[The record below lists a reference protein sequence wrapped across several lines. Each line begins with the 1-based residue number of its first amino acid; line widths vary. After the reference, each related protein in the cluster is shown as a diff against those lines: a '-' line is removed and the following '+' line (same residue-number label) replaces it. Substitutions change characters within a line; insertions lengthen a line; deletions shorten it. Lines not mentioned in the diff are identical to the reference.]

1 MTLNIVPGRLSGQ
14 VTAPPSKSMAH
25 RLLICAG
32 LSQGESRI
40 DNVAYSEDILAT
52 LSCLEAMGAKIKKD
66 GDTVTVVGTLP
77 MRAESC
83 LYPCRESGSTLRF
96 FVPLAM
102 LSEGISQFTGYGRLM
117 ERPMGVYENIAK
129 EKGIAYEHT
138 ADSISLGGTLTAGRF
153 IMPGD
158 VSSQFVSGLLFAL
171 PLCDGD
177 SEIEVTGSIE
187 SRSYIDMTLDAMAA
201 FGVEAHWKNENIL
214 FVKGNQRYVATDLT
228 VEGDW
233 SNAAFL
239 DAFNFLGGDVTVT
252 GLCEKSKQ
260 GDKVYRDYFSLLR
273 QGTPTLDIKNCPDLA
288 PVLMTLGVFCNGCRL
303 INTAR
308 LRIKESDRGVVMAEE
323 LSKFGAKI
331 TVCENEIIIDKA
343 ELYTPKDDLYCHNDH
358 RVVMSLAVLASVYGG
373 RLVGTGAVK
382 KSFPDFFDRVKAL
395 GLEVNINDNK

>member
-1 MTLNIVPGRLSGQ
+1 MTLNIVPSRLSGK

-40 DNVAYSEDILAT
+40 DNIAYSEDILAT

-66 GDTVTVVGTLP
+66 GDIVTVVGTLP

-102 LSEGISQFTGYGRLM
+102 LSESVSQFTGYGRLM

-138 ADSISLGGTLTAGRF
+138 ANGISVGGTLTAGRF
-153 IMPGD
+153 ILPGD

-171 PLCDGD
+171 PLCDGN
-177 SEIEVTGSIE
+177 SEIELTGSIE

-201 FGVEAHWKNENIL
+201 FGVEASWKSENIL
-214 FVKGNQRYVATDLT
+214 LVKGNQRYVATDLT

-239 DAFNFLGGDVTVT
+239 DAFNLLGGDVTVT
-252 GLCEKSKQ
+252 GLLENSKQ
-260 GDKVYRDYFSLLR
+260 GDKIYKDYFSLLR

-288 PVLMTLGVFCNGCRL
+288 PILMTLAVLCNGCKLTGSRRL
-303 INTAR
+303 K
-308 LRIKESDRGVVMAEE
+308 IKESDRGAVMAEE

-331 TVCENEIIIDKA
+331 TVDENEIIIDKA
-343 ELYTPKDDLYCHNDH
+343 KLYTPKDDLYCHNDH

-373 RLVGTGAVK
+373 RLAGTDAVK

-395 GLEVNINDNK
+395 GMEVKKGDNQ